1 MKLSQILTLSLITG
15 ARCFTLN
22 NPSSTKTIALASRQS
37 TTTSASSSL
46 QMSSSSAEPFEVMV
60 NLPPSNS
67 GLAAQMKILPLL
79 NGPSEIVTVRY
90 QIPFGLNVEPKQG
103 LAMCTKDGENGE
115 KVGDVLRYSS
125 QLTMGLPRGNGLV
138 STAASFSGAIGWQC
152 SIFDVAKANTWE
164 EVIEALVS
172 NTQQRTD
179 EVLLIFERKVEVSE

>member
-1 MKLSQILTLSLITG
+1 M
-15 ARCFTLN
+15 
-22 NPSSTKTIALASRQS
+22 SSTT
-37 TTTSASSSL
+37 
-46 QMSSSSAEPFEVMV
+46 PFEVKV

-125 QLTMGLPRGNGLV
+125 QWTMGLPRVNGLV
-138 STAASFSGAIGWQC
+138 STTASFSGAIGWQC
-152 SIFDVAKANTWE
+152 SLFDVATNTWK
-164 EVIEALVS
+164 EVVEALVS

-179 EVLLIFERKVEVSE
+179 EDLLIFERKVKVSE